1 MTVQS
6 ILQFIELRI
15 SVRNLGLKFLL
26 HVTLF
31 DGTEHRV
38 GKNVDP
44 CDYQNKSKRQ
54 MFCVTRITCGSS
66 IN

>member
-15 SVRNLGLKFLL
+15 SVRNLGLKILL
-26 HVTLF
+26 PVTLF

-38 GKNVDP
+38 EKNVDP
-44 CDYQNKSKRQ
+44 VRLSE
-54 MFCVTRITCGSS
+54 
-66 IN
+66 